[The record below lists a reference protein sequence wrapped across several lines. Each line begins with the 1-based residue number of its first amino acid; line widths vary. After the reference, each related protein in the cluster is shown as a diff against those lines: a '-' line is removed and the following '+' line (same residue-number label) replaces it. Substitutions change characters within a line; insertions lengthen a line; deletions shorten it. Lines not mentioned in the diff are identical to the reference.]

1 MPSERALP
9 SAPTTPDPADPE
21 SSSMAEYCYVMKG
34 LTKTVPGGKEVL
46 SNIWLS
52 FFPGAKIGVIGPN
65 GAGKSTLL
73 KIMAGV
79 DTSFEG
85 EAWPA
90 KGMSVGFLPQE
101 PELDPERSVRDN
113 VLAGLGEVAGLV
125 PRYNELAAKLGEP
138 LEDDELQRVYEEMA
152 SVQDAI
158 DAADAWDL
166 DRTIEVAMDALR
178 VPDADDPTTLSG
190 GEKRRAALCR
200 LLLSKPDILLL
211 DEPTNHLDAESV
223 AWLQRT
229 LKDYA
234 GMVVSITHDRY
245 FLDEVAEW
253 ILELDRGKGYPYQGN
268 YSGWLEQKRERL
280 RQEEREESAQQRQ
293 LAEEADWVKR
303 SPEGRRTKA
312 KARIQAYETL
322 LQRERPKQVTKPTIM
337 IPDGPRLG
345 DVVVE
350 ADGVLKGFGDK
361 LLYEDLTFSLPPGGI
376 VGIIGPNG
384 AGKTTLFKMIVTA
397 AGQAGLLD
405 GPLEPDEGQLRVGD
419 TVALSYVDQ
428 SRAALDPGRSVFEEI
443 TGGVDWVQLGR
454 TEMAS
459 RAYVAAF
466 GFKGGEQQKEV
477 GKCSGGERNRI
488 HLAKLLQQE
497 ANLLLL
503 DEPTNDL
510 DVDTLRS
517 LEEAMLDFAGC
528 AVITSHDRWFLDRVA
543 THILAFEGDSE
554 ATWFPGGYSEYE
566 EDLRRRKGDEALQ
579 PHRLKYKPLTR
590 RTA

>member
-1 MPSERALP
+1 
-9 SAPTTPDPADPE
+9 
-21 SSSMAEYCYVMKG
+21 MAEYVYVMKG

-52 FFPGAKIGVIGPN
+52 FYPGAKIGVIGPN

-79 DTSFEG
+79 DAEFEG

-90 KGMSVGFLPQE
+90 KGVSVGYLPQE
-101 PELDPERSVRDN
+101 PELDPDKTAREN
-113 VLAGLGEVAGLV
+113 VLAGLGEVADLV
-125 PRYNELAAKLGEP
+125 PRYNELTAKLSEP
-138 LEDDELQRVYEEMA
+138 LDDDEMQRVYDEMGE
-152 SVQDAI
+152 VQDAI

-166 DRTIEVAMDALR
+166 DRTIEIAMDALR
-178 VPDADDPTTLSG
+178 VPDSDDVTVLSG
-190 GEKRRAALCR
+190 GEKRRAALAR

-223 AWLQRT
+223 AWLQRH
-229 LKDYA
+229 LNDYQ
-234 GMVVSITHDRY
+234 GMVVAITHDRY

-253 ILELDRGKGYPYQGN
+253 ILELDRGKGFPFQGN
-268 YSGWLEQKRERL
+268 YSGWLEQKRARL
-280 RQEEREESAQQRQ
+280 AQEEREESARQRQ
-293 LAEEADWVKR
+293 LAEEADWVKQT
-303 SPEGRRTKA
+303 PQGRRTKA
-312 KARIQAYETL
+312 KARVQAYEAL
-322 LQRERPKQVTKPTIM
+322 LHKDRPKQVTKPVIM

-361 LLYEDLTFSLPPGGI
+361 LLYEDLSFSLPPGGI

-384 AGKTTLFKMIVTA
+384 VGKTTLFRMIVTA
-397 AGQAGLLD
+397 AGHTELLSD
-405 GPLEPDEGQLRVGD
+405 GSEEPDEGTVRVGE
-419 TVALSYVDQ
+419 TVQLSYVDQ
-428 SRAALDPGRSVFEEI
+428 SREALDASKSVFVEI
-443 TGGVDWVQLGR
+443 TGGGDWVQLGR

-466 GFKGGEQQKEV
+466 GFKGGEQQKNV
-477 GKCSGGERNRI
+477 GSCSGGERNRI

-517 LEEAMLDFAGC
+517 LEEALLEFAGC
-528 AVITSHDRWFLDRVA
+528 AVITSHDRWFLDKVV

-554 ATWFPGGYSEYE
+554 VTWFPGGYSEYE
-566 EDLRRRKGDEALQ
+566 EDLRARKGDDALQ
-579 PHRLKYKPLTR
+579 PHRIKYKPLTR

>member
-1 MPSERALP
+1 
-9 SAPTTPDPADPE
+9 
-21 SSSMAEYCYVMKG
+21 MAEYCYVMKG

-46 SNIWLS
+46 SDIWLS
-52 FFPGAKIGVIGPN
+52 FLPGAKIGVIGPN
-65 GAGKSTLL
+65 GAGKSTVMR
-73 KIMAGV
+73 IMAGL
-79 DTSFEG
+79 DTEFEG

-90 KGMSVGFLPQE
+90 RGYSVGYLPQE
-101 PELDPERSVRDN
+101 PELDPDKTVREN
-113 VLAGLGEVAGLV
+113 VLEGLGETAQLV
-125 PRYNELAAKLGEP
+125 GRFNELTAMLAEP
-138 LEDDELQRVYEEMA
+138 LDDDRMQKVYEEMGE
-152 SVQDAI
+152 VQDKI

-178 VPDADDPTTLSG
+178 VPDSDDVTVLSG

-211 DEPTNHLDAESV
+211 DEPTNHLDAETV

-229 LKDYA
+229 LRDYA
-234 GMVVSITHDRY
+234 GMVVAITHDRY

-253 ILELDRGKGYPYQGN
+253 ILELDRGKGYPFHGN

-293 LAEEADWVKR
+293 LAEEAEWVKQ
-303 SPEGRRTKA
+303 SPQGRRTKA
-312 KARIQAYETL
+312 KARIQAYESL
-322 LQRERPKQVTKPTIM
+322 LNREKPKQVTKPTIM

-384 AGKTTLFKMIVTA
+384 AGKTTLFRMIVSA
-397 AGQAGLLD
+397 AGHDDLLEE
-405 GPLEPDEGQLRVGD
+405 PEVPDEGALRVGE
-419 TVALSYVDQ
+419 TVELSYVDQ
-428 SRAALDPGRSVFEEI
+428 SRQDLDAGKTVFEEI
-443 TGGVDWVQLGR
+443 TGGGDWIQLGK

-459 RAYVAAF
+459 RAYAAAF
-466 GFKGGEQQKEV
+466 GFKGGEQQKDV

-488 HLAKLLQQE
+488 HLAKLLQNE

-517 LEEAMLDFAGC
+517 LEEAILDFAGC

-554 ATWFPGGYSEYE
+554 VTWFPGGYSEYE
-566 EDLRRRKGDEALQ
+566 EDLKRRKGDDALN
-579 PHRLKYKPLTR
+579 PTRLKYKPLTR
-590 RTA
+590 RTG

>member
-1 MPSERALP
+1 L
-9 SAPTTPDPADPE
+9 
-21 SSSMAEYCYVMKG
+21 AEYCYVMKG

-46 SNIWLS
+46 QNIWLS
-52 FFPGAKIGVIGPN
+52 FLPGVKIGVIGPN
-65 GAGKSTLL
+65 GSGKSTLM
-73 KIMAGV
+73 KVMAGV
-79 DTSFEG
+79 DTEFEG

-90 KGMSVGFLPQE
+90 RGMSVGYLPQE
-101 PELDPERSVRDN
+101 PELDPDKTVREN
-113 VLAGLGEVAGLV
+113 VLEGLGEVAGLV
-125 PRYNELAAKLGEP
+125 PRYNLLAAKLAEP
-138 LEDDELQRVYEEMA
+138 LDDDEMNRVIEEMGV
-152 SVQDAI
+152 VQDAI

-178 VPDADDPTTLSG
+178 VPHADDVTVLSG

-223 AWLQRT
+223 AWLQRH
-229 LKDYA
+229 LADYA

-253 ILELDRGKGYPYQGN
+253 ILELDRGKGFPFEGN

-293 LAEEADWVKR
+293 LAEEADWVKK

-312 KARIQAYETL
+312 KARIQAYETML
-322 LQRERPKQVTKPTIM
+322 NREVPKQVTKPQIM
-337 IPDGPRLG
+337 IPEGPRLG
-345 DVVVE
+345 SVVVE

-384 AGKTTLFKMIVTA
+384 AGKTTLFRMIVTA
-397 AGQAGLLD
+397 AGQAGLLG
-405 GPLEPDEGQLRVGD
+405 GPESPDEGQLRVGE
-419 TVALSYVDQ
+419 TVQLSYVDQ
-428 SRAALDPGRSVFEEI
+428 SRSALEADKSVFEEI
-443 TGGVDWVQLGR
+443 TGGGDWVQLGK

-459 RAYVAAF
+459 RAYAAAF
-466 GFKGGEQQKEV
+466 GFKGGEQQKNV
-477 GKCSGGERNRI
+477 GSCSGGERNRI

-517 LEEAMLDFAGC
+517 LEEAILEFAGC

-543 THILAFEGDSE
+543 THILAFEGDSQV
-554 ATWFPGGYSEYE
+554 TWFPGGYSEYE
-566 EDLRRRKGDEALQ
+566 EDYKARKGEDAMQ
-579 PHRLKYKPLTR
+579 PHRIKYRPLTR

>member
-1 MPSERALP
+1 L
-9 SAPTTPDPADPE
+9 
-21 SSSMAEYCYVMKG
+21 AEYCYVMKG

-46 SNIWLS
+46 QNIWLS
-52 FFPGAKIGVIGPN
+52 FLPGVKIGVIGPN
-65 GAGKSTLL
+65 GSGKSTLMR
-73 KIMAGV
+73 IMAGV
-79 DTSFEG
+79 DTEFEG

-90 KGMSVGFLPQE
+90 RGMSVGYLPQE
-101 PELDPERSVRDN
+101 PELDPTKNVREN
-113 VLAGLGEVAGLV
+113 VLEGLGEVGGLV
-125 PRYNELAAKLGEP
+125 PRYNLLAAKLAEP
-138 LEDDELQRVYEEMA
+138 LDDDEMAKVIDEMGV
-152 SVQDAI
+152 VQDAI

-178 VPDADDPTTLSG
+178 VPDADDVTVLSG

-223 AWLQRT
+223 AWLQRH
-229 LKDYA
+229 LADYA

-253 ILELDRGKGYPYQGN
+253 ILELDRGRGYPFEGN

-293 LAEEADWVKR
+293 LAEEADWVKK

-312 KARIQAYETL
+312 KARIQAYETML
-322 LQRERPKQVTKPTIM
+322 NREVPKQVTKPQIM
-337 IPDGPRLG
+337 IPEGPRLG
-345 DVVVE
+345 DVVVQ
-350 ADGVLKGFGDK
+350 ADGVMKGFGDK

-384 AGKTTLFKMIVTA
+384 AGKTTLFRMIVSA
-397 AGQAGLLD
+397 AGHAELLE
-405 GPLEPDEGQLRVGD
+405 GPESPDEGDLRVGD
-419 TVALSYVDQ
+419 TVKLSYVDQ
-428 SRAALDPGRSVFEEI
+428 SRAALDAKKSVFEEI
-443 TGGVDWVQLGR
+443 TGGGDWIQLGK

-459 RAYVAAF
+459 RAYAAAF
-466 GFKGGEQQKEV
+466 GFKGGEQQKNV
-477 GKCSGGERNRI
+477 GSCSGGERNRI
-488 HLAKLLQQE
+488 HLAKLLQNE

-517 LEEAMLDFAGC
+517 LEEAILEFAGC

-554 ATWFPGGYSEYE
+554 VTWFPGGYSEYE
-566 EDLRRRKGDEALQ
+566 EDYKARKGEDAMQ
-579 PHRLKYKPLTR
+579 PHRIKYRPLTR

>member
-1 MPSERALP
+1 
-9 SAPTTPDPADPE
+9 
-21 SSSMAEYCYVMKG
+21 MAEYCYVMKG

-52 FFPGAKIGVIGPN
+52 FYPGAKIGVIGPN

-79 DTSFEG
+79 ETEFEG

-90 KGMSVGFLPQE
+90 KGLSVGYLPQE
-101 PELDPERSVRDN
+101 PELDPAKTTREN
-113 VLAGLGEVAGLV
+113 VLEGLGEVAGLV

-138 LEDDELQRVYEEMA
+138 LDDDEMQRVYEQMA
-152 SVQDAI
+152 EVQDRI

-178 VPDADDPTTLSG
+178 VPDVEDVTVLSG

-211 DEPTNHLDAESV
+211 DEPTNHLDAETV

-229 LKDYA
+229 LKDYP
-234 GMVVSITHDRY
+234 GMVVAITHDRY

-293 LAEEADWVKR
+293 LAEEADWVKQ
-303 SPEGRRTKA
+303 SPQGRRTKA

-322 LQRERPKQVTKPTIM
+322 LNRERPKQLTKPQIM

-350 ADGVLKGFGDK
+350 ADDVLKGFGDQ
-361 LLYEDLTFSLPPGGI
+361 LLYEGLTFSLPPGGI
-376 VGIIGPNG
+376 VGVIGPNG

-397 AGQAGLLD
+397 AGHAELLD
-405 GPLEPDEGQLRVGD
+405 APEEPNEGSLRVGD
-419 TVALSYVDQ
+419 TVELSYVDQ
-428 SRAALDPGRSVFEEI
+428 SRADLASRNSVFEEI

-466 GFKGGEQQKEV
+466 GFKGGEQQKDV
-477 GKCSGGERNRI
+477 GDCSGGERNRI
-488 HLAKLLQQE
+488 HLAKLLQNE

-554 ATWFPGGYSEYE
+554 VTWFPGGYSEYE
-566 EDLRRRKGDEALQ
+566 EDLRARKGEEALN
-579 PHRLKYKPLTR
+579 PTRIKYKPLTR
-590 RTA
+590 RTS

>member
-1 MPSERALP
+1 
-9 SAPTTPDPADPE
+9 
-21 SSSMAEYCYVMKG
+21 MAEYCYVMKG

-73 KIMAGV
+73 RIMAGL
-79 DTSFEG
+79 DTEFEG

-90 KGMSVGFLPQE
+90 KGLSVGYLPQE
-101 PELDPERSVRDN
+101 PELDPALTVREN
-113 VLAGLGEVAGLV
+113 VLAGLGEIAGLV
-125 PRYNELAAKLGEP
+125 PRYNELAARLGEP
-138 LEDDELQRVYEEMA
+138 LDDEEMQRVYEEMA
-152 SVQDAI
+152 EVQDAI

-166 DRTIEVAMDALR
+166 DRTIEIAMDALR
-178 VPDADDPTTLSG
+178 VPDADDPSTLSG
-190 GEKRRAALCR
+190 GEKRRAALAR

-229 LKDYA
+229 LNDYA

-253 ILELDRGKGYPYQGN
+253 ILELDRGKGHPYQGN

-280 RQEEREESAQQRQ
+280 RQEEREESAQARQ
-293 LAEEADWVKR
+293 LAEEAEWVR
-303 SPEGRRTKA
+303 QSPQGRRTKA
-312 KARIQAYETL
+312 RARVQAYESL
-322 LQRERPKQVTKPTIM
+322 LQRERPKQVTKPQIM

-345 DVVVE
+345 AKVVE
-350 ADGVLKGFGDK
+350 ASGVLKGFGDK
-361 LLYEDLTFSLPPGGI
+361 LLYEDLSFTLPPGGI

-397 AGQAGLLD
+397 AGRSELLEA
-405 GPLEPDEGQLRVGD
+405 PEEPDEGVLTVGD
-419 TVALSYVDQ
+419 TVELSYVDQ
-428 SRAALDPGRSVFEEI
+428 SRAALDASRSVFEEI
-443 TGGVDWVQLGR
+443 TGGVDWVRLGS

-466 GFKGGEQQKEV
+466 GFKGGEQQKNV
-477 GKCSGGERNRI
+477 GSCSGGERNRI
-488 HLAKLLQQE
+488 HLAKLLQHE

-510 DVDTLRS
+510 DVDTLRA
-517 LEEAMLDFAGC
+517 LEEALLDFAGC

-554 ATWFPGGYSEYE
+554 VTWYPGGYSEYE
-566 EDLRRRKGDEALQ
+566 EDLRARKGDEALQ
-579 PHRLKYKPLTR
+579 PHRIRYKPLTR
-590 RTA
+590 RSS